1 MDRATLPSVSFT
13 ERTLDNGMRVIVA
26 PDHSVPLAA
35 IAIWYGVGSRD
46 EQPGRTGLAHLFEH
60 VMFQGSRNVKK
71 GEHFEIIQSLGGVLN
86 ASTWWHRTNYFEW
99 APAQH
104 LETLLWLEAD
114 RLATLPEAINQ
125 ENVDNQRDVVKNE
138 RRQSYDDQPYGG
150 WLEKMQERLFGSEHP
165 YHHSTIGSM
174 DDLSSATV
182 EDCISFFKT
191 HYAPNN
197 GVLSIVGDV
206 DEEEA
211 FALVEKQFGW
221 IPANPNLPATPDATS
236 TPGGLGGRETFSDKL
251 APLPRFYMGHK
262 APAAT
267 DPMFDVVAMAANVLS
282 SGRSTRLYKELVRER
297 QICQDAAFGALPFSD
312 TSLAYGVVTPKPDT
326 SLEDAEAAFQ
336 AIVESLTTDPPDD
349 EELDRVRALTERQV
363 TESVFQ
369 RCLERADGLSEHAQV
384 FGDASALNDRLP
396 AMLAVTSA
404 QIADAATTWF
414 SPDNRI
420 TLTFIPEAK

>member
-1 MDRATLPSVSFT
+1 MDRSTLPSVSFT

-26 PDHSVPLAA
+26 PDASVPLAA

-71 GEHFEIIQSLGGVLN
+71 GEHFETIQKLGGVLN

-104 LETLLWLEAD
+104 LETLLWLESD
-114 RLATLPEAINQ
+114 RLATLHEAITQ
-125 ENVDNQRDVVKNE
+125 ENLDNQRDVVKNE

-150 WLEKMQERLFGSEHP
+150 WLEKMQARMFPESHP

-174 DDLSSATV
+174 EDLSAATV
-182 EDCISFFKT
+182 EDCVTFFRT

-206 DEEEA
+206 EAEEA
-211 FALVEKQFGW
+211 FDLAQKHFGW
-221 IPANPNLPATPDATS
+221 IEPNRDLPAPPDATS
-236 TPGGLGGRETFSDKL
+236 TPGGLEVRDSFADKL
-251 APLPRFYMGHK
+251 APLPRVFFGFK
-262 APAAT
+262 APAAN
-267 DPMFDVVAMAANVLS
+267 DPMFDTVAMAAAVLS

-297 QICQDAAFGALPFSD
+297 QICQDAFFQSLPFTG
-312 TSLAYGVVTPKPDT
+312 TSVTVGYVTPKPET
-326 SLEDAEAAFQ
+326 SLADAELAFEEQ
-336 AIVESLTTDPPDD
+336 IASLIASPPSE
-349 EELDRVRALTERQV
+349 EELERVRALTERQI

-384 FGDASALNDRLP
+384 FGDAEALNERLP
-396 AMLAVTSA
+396 AMLSVTSQ
-404 QIADAATTWF
+404 QIADAAITWF
-414 SPDNRI
+414 APENRV